1 MAGTSQSGMFRKIF
15 IMMWKNFLLRKR
27 HYIQTALEII
37 LPTLLFLILV
47 TIHNTGDQDGQQGTN
62 IIPANIPNQTLYP
75 IEFCTSL
82 KDMFEK
88 KEEDNDQDDD
98 NSTQIQLLA
107 REIYYTNVPGDEDIS
122 NVQESQLAQDIM
134 ESVTS
139 TVNDVIVPCCTL
151 FLNITMGITFVG
163 ADKGIL
169 RQYFILITTPIWK
182 GR

>member
-1 MAGTSQSGMFRKIF
+1 MAGNSQSGVFRKIF
-15 IMMWKNFLLRKR
+15 IMMWKNFLMRKR

-37 LPTLLFLILV
+37 LPTLLFVILV
-47 TIHNTGDQDGQQGTN
+47 AIHNTGDSQNQGGQQGTN
-62 IIPANIPNQTLYP
+62 TVPANIPNQTIYP

-88 KEEDNDQDDD
+88 KEGDNDQDE
-98 NSTQIQLLA
+98 NSNQIELLA

-122 NVQESQLAQDIM
+122 QVQESQLAQQIM

-139 TVNDVIVPCCTL
+139 TVNDFIVPCCTL
-151 FLNITMGITFVG
+151 FFSMTLNITLVG

-169 RQYFILITTPIWK
+169 
-182 GR
+182 G